1 MHFQTPPN
9 STRGSTPDS
18 EDKDELRPHTTG
30 LSHRLK
36 QDSPPVLGS
45 TTSSHSPSRHI
56 DKSLKRARSP
66 SLDSTY
72 DSSDDG
78 ITEPI
83 TPPPILRELSRFVK
97 RAKTDPK
104 PYQRDVADAI
114 DSLFLENR
122 LRPDDPVELER
133 DLQQLSPQAVAQA
146 VVTMHAEVEFRR
158 VRALARAHEINATS
172 QRLRLLHMVLEDE
185 GEVYANAASEPLD
198 TSVEEIFKYKKN
210 RVPDSIG
217 QGIATYSQDV
227 MSFAVADSHLDC
239 FEGTARMLLDKSK
252 LDGSAEACLVY
263 SRPGDSINVVEA
275 QITQQDT
282 HCDAFMRVQYVQ
294 IIISRTFT
302 TLKSLFQHCQT
313 HYRINQTYPN
323 CGIHQVIRLFRAIT
337 VKNYSIMNF
346 MTESC
351 REIAKVV
358 HNPKARIDECTQA
371 SLNGPAGDL

>member
-1 MHFQTPPN
+1 MLP
-9 STRGSTPDS
+9 
-18 EDKDELRPHTTG
+18 
-30 LSHRLK
+30 
-36 QDSPPVLGS
+36 
-45 TTSSHSPSRHI
+45 
-56 DKSLKRARSP
+56 
-66 SLDSTY
+66 
-72 DSSDDG
+72 
-78 ITEPI
+78 
-83 TPPPILRELSRFVK
+83 
-97 RAKTDPK
+97 
-104 PYQRDVADAI
+104 DAI

-146 VVTMHAEVEFRR
+146 VVTMHAEVEFR
-158 VRALARAHEINATS
+158 H
-172 QRLRLLHMVLEDE
+172 DE

-263 SRPGDSINVVEA
+263 SRPGDSIDVVEA

-294 IIISRTFT
+294 IIINVSQLRYPPSHSTVPGHY
-302 TLKSLFQHCQT
+302 LFHVM
-313 HYRINQTYPN
+313 
-323 CGIHQVIRLFRAIT
+323 GIVVNTIPCDPLAHAPQVLLGVYLIHFYCFE